1 MMTIL
6 SLTHAAAWRLYAP
19 GWRAS
24 LRPGAFA
31 ADARFS
37 EPGVHGRAPYKRGL
51 RSGDFISYG
60 MSGHSESEEA
70 MAQQVRAEQMP
81 ARSRAWLEAECLAV
95 ARRTA
100 GGKGVERV
108 MIRRLNP
115 KGMGPNWKVADIIPQ
130 PAPSVSGELRQ
141 ALAPLTATY
150 TLEDEPR

>member
-1 MMTIL
+1 MR
-6 SLTHAAAWRLYAP
+6 AWRAGFAP
-19 GWRAS
+19 
-24 LRPGAFA
+24 LRG
-31 ADARFS
+31 RFFDGY
-37 EPGVHGRAPYKRGL
+37 PATLKIPTVLGRDPHKRGL
-51 RSGDFISYG
+51 HSGDFISYG
-60 MSGHSESEEA
+60 MSGQSESEA
-70 MAQQVRAEQMP
+70 TMAQQMRAEQMP
-81 ARSRAWLEAECLAV
+81 TRSRAWLEAECLTI

-115 KGMGPNWKVADIIPQ
+115 KGIGPNWKVADIIPQ